1 MEGQSAPLELGIHTP
16 MDSRERDKFYS
27 KSNDEEDDAD
37 YELEPPDPEVIA
49 EAERRGKEVI
59 EASRADIDIDE
70 IYRDAGQRRSDE
82 ILDGL
87 LKNFKLRFRFQIS
100 HLLILTAVAAIV
112 LTLAK
117 LQLLGVAV
125 FLLVVLSVAGLF
137 FYLQIQERKAEE
149 EATRRRE
156 EMYERR
162 RAHMQKASGGG
173 QHSGEDKLPQ
183 VPLPA
188 STRASVANGDSWPTP
203 TREGFRFRFSMA
215 ELLIAMTTAAIV
227 FGLVHVMGSPSNT
240 ATVLGFVALI
250 GLIVHAVGFEPPSV
264 VVLGWWFVL
273 VLYVCLSILAA
284 VFPAIA

>member
-1 MEGQSAPLELGIHTP
+1 

-27 KSNDEEDDAD
+27 KSDDDDDGAD
-37 YELEPPDPEVIA
+37 YELEPPDEEITA
-49 EAERRGKEVI
+49 AAERRGKEAI

-70 IYRDAGQRRSDE
+70 IYRDAGQRSSE
-82 ILDGL
+82 EFLDGL

-100 HLLILTAVAAIV
+100 HLLILTAVLAIV

-125 FLLVVLSVAGLF
+125 FLLIVFSVAGLF

-156 EMYERR
+156 EMYARR
-162 RAHMQKASGGG
+162 RAQMQKTAGGG
-173 QHSGEDKLPQ
+173 APVATPEHPLG
-183 VPLPA
+183 PLP
-188 STRASVANGDSWPTP
+188 NGDRTAVASDETWHAPP
-203 TREGFRFRFSMA
+203 RQGFRFRFSMA
-215 ELLIAMTTAAIV
+215 ELLIAMTTAAVV
-227 FGLVHVMGSPSNT
+227 FGLVHVLGSPSNT
-240 ATVLGFVALI
+240 ATLLGFVALI
-250 GLIVHAVGFEPPSV
+250 GLIVHAVGFEPPGV

>member
-1 MEGQSAPLELGIHTP
+1 

-125 FLLVVLSVAGLF
+125 FLLVVFSVGGLF
-137 FYLQIQERKAEE
+137 FYLQYQERKAEE

-162 RAHMQKASGGG
+162 RTHMQKASGGG
-173 QHSGEDKLPQ
+173 QHSGADKLPQ
-183 VPLPA
+183 EPLLASARTSAANDDTWPA
-188 STRASVANGDSWPTP
+188 ATSRQ
-203 TREGFRFRFSMA
+203 GFRFRFSMA

-227 FGLVHVMGSPSNT
+227 FGLVHVLGSPSNT

-250 GLIVHAVGFEPPSV
+250 GLIVHAIGFEPPNV